1 MDQKREEADM
11 FLFGH
16 GITREKDRAKPGGQ
30 KVEKNKAE

>member
-16 GITREKDRAKPGGQ
+16 GITWEKDRARPGGQ